1 MHTRMHARTVSQILV
16 NRQIH
21 FHTKSASISE
31 ALKATRAAMIWSHAC
46 YFLTVSNKQM
56 RCLSASLVLWSQQA
70 QSTSVPNWAK
80 SIRFQFVIFSWEWAS
95 NNSSRKSKIN
105 IANEI
110 RHLMFSSGGT
120 LISTLRRRWCLAST
134 ARGWQTVWIGS
145 TNTSSVVLLPKIIWH
160 LYLGLTGTAAQY
172 TITQRMCAPE
182 SVHQSNSFKSITSG
196 STNFLTKH
204 EFGSVSCSKRRVW
217 FIADELTQIF
227 SVKKKNKKKKTW
239 QHFSSVST
247 SSLKDFFQVKRHN
260 WIVK

>member
-1 MHTRMHARTVSQILV
+1 MTRPPSFFISITHCVSIKTADKCEMLKAYKCLLKTFGVGFWIHTHTHVLSQILV

-46 YFLTVSNKQM
+46 YFLTFSNKQI

-95 NNSSRKSKIN
+95 NNSSRKNKIN

-110 RHLMFSSGGT
+110 RHLMFSSRGT
-120 LISTLRRRWCLAST
+120 LISTLRRHWCLAST

-145 TNTSSVVLLPKIIWH
+145 TNTFSVVLLPKIIWH
-160 LYLGLTGTAAQY
+160 FC
-172 TITQRMCAPE
+172 IR
-182 SVHQSNSFKSITSG
+182 
-196 STNFLTKH
+196 
-204 EFGSVSCSKRRVW
+204 
-217 FIADELTQIF
+217 D
-227 SVKKKNKKKKTW
+227 
-239 QHFSSVST
+239 
-247 SSLKDFFQVKRHN
+247 
-260 WIVK
+260 